1 MTQTNDRGG
10 STANRKM
17 TRMVLVNWGPYEQP
31 DIIDLS
37 DFTIFTGMNGTGKTM
52 SMDAVAFTLYGIKDF
67 NAAAKN
73 DGEIRMNRRNLIK
86 IVHGSTKSADCPY
99 LRPEAVISWCIVEF
113 YDSKRKKYFLCGQ
126 VSESRDLS
134 SCKTWRFVID
144 DCRIEDFK
152 FRSDDGT
159 EIYSRGEC
167 TCKGIPVRLDT
178 FQEKGNGLKQ
188 IAKAM
193 GIPGNFQKVAGVI
206 KKTMALRPD
215 ADINRFIAD
224 SILDEKESSN
234 EILASLRTMQDNYTE
249 ATAELERV
257 EKERDVLKRANDAA
271 DEYLSANRKLI
282 MSRIKNAY
290 RKVSDADTGIL
301 EKKKEVSERGSDL
314 ERIKLEADALEKL
327 QETARSEMMQI
338 YNSNGLAAVDAINS
352 GRENTLRQLERDE
365 KDLISEETDVMRFKQ
380 AAKDSLRAFEGDME
394 AAGIVKLLDSAS
406 PDDLRRAFRM
416 LEGFK
421 DEHVETIRRKQYDAE
436 KYRDE
441 IYEQISSANSELRA
455 LSSNTP
461 IYPKIYADAKKR
473 IEDHFAE
480 NGKNVPVK
488 FAVELIRGI
497 KDEKWQTAIETLL
510 GKRRFS
516 IIVPAEYEDEAYDFI
531 KSEKIYGVEIVMT
544 SILRDEEIRGGTAAA
559 ILEIVNNDAKK
570 YFGRI
575 IGNIWLADSEQQVK
589 EFAKEKKASITMDG
603 TRSSGYSRSVSRQE
617 KILYIGE
624 DAVRIQTAAVRQK
637 IRGLNAKHAESLKRI
652 KELKAKTGSL
662 DALHFEYGRYD
673 FEASIK
679 LTEIRKKI
687 ASVKKEIEDFRE
699 ETADVR
705 AEYKKKE
712 EEYNSIRKQALDK
725 AGECGAVSGKIEE
738 IRKEISELEKSREQ
752 AKANYDALCREY
764 PDYEFEVIG
773 EIEKAVKA
781 GRPPEGSSDKA
792 VSDNALSADQKKSE
806 MERRQEE
813 CCRMRG
819 EKNINLLIGPD
830 KIPVFRKMFADLDN
844 VRFEECREAVRTQKD
859 RLRHGLI
866 QNFIARL
873 SEQIDNAN
881 KEKNRKNRILS
892 KMRFGQ
898 QRYQF
903 KIEPRR
909 EGTMKLFY
917 KIKEELDGAMS
928 PEALTA
934 MLDVDTQLND
944 TVLEFLDVIL
954 KDIDSTKYTDYRN
967 YLKCDMRIEEDNS
980 MSYDLSSKAGESS
993 NGEKQ
998 TPYLIILAVSLCTLY
1013 PDSSDVAKICLMDEA
1028 FAAWS
1033 DDRIGQ
1039 MISYFRENGFQVIF
1053 AAPDSMYNSVS
1064 KYMDTV
1070 VTCVKSSDSP
1080 YAFYC
1085 DGTVLDQ
1092 GKNI

>member
-1 MTQTNDRGG
+1 MTQTNNHAGNA
-10 STANRKM
+10 ANRKM
-17 TRMVLVNWGPYEQP
+17 TRMALVNWGPYEQP
-31 DIIDLS
+31 DIIELS

-52 SMDAVAFTLYGIKDF
+52 SMDAVAFALYGIKDF

-73 DGEIRMNRRNLIK
+73 DGETRMNRRNLIK
-86 IVHGSTKSADCPY
+86 IIHGSTKSADCPY
-99 LRPEAVISWCIVEF
+99 LRPDAVISWCIIEF
-113 YDSKRKKYFLCGQ
+113 YDSKREKYFLCGQ

-193 GIPGNFQKVAGVI
+193 GIPGNFSKVAGVI

-224 SILDEKESSN
+224 SILDEKEGSN
-234 EILASLRTMQDNYTE
+234 EILSSLRAMQNNYTE

-257 EKERDVLKRANDAA
+257 EKERDVLKKANEAA

-290 RKVSDADTGIL
+290 RKVSDADTGIS
-301 EKKKEVSERGSDL
+301 EKKKEMSERESDL
-314 ERIKLEADALEKL
+314 KKIKLETAALEKM
-327 QETARSEMMQI
+327 QETAHSEMMQI
-338 YNSNGLAAVDAINS
+338 YNASGLAAVDAINAS
-352 GRENTLRQLERDE
+352 RENALKQLERDE
-365 KDLISEETDVMRFKQ
+365 RDLVSKETDVMRFKQ
-380 AAKDSLRAFEGDME
+380 GAKDALRVFGKDPE
-394 AAGIVKLLDSAS
+394 AAEIIKLLDSAS
-406 PDDLRRAFRM
+406 PENLRRAFGL
-416 LEGFK
+416 LEAFK
-421 DEHVETIRRKQYDAE
+421 NKRVEILRRRQYDAE
-436 KYRDE
+436 KDRDE
-441 IYEQISSANSELRA
+441 LYEQIRSANDELRA
-455 LSSNTP
+455 LSSDIP
-461 IYPKIYADAKKR
+461 VYPKIYADAKR
-473 IEDHFAE
+473 RLEDHFVR
-480 NGKNVPVK
+480 NGKSVPVK

-516 IIVPAEYEDEAYDFI
+516 IIVPAEYEDEAYAFI
-531 KSEKIYGVEIVMT
+531 KSEKIYGIEIVMT
-544 SILRDEEIRGGTAAA
+544 SILKDEDVKEGTAAA
-559 ILEIVNNDAKK
+559 IIDIVNNDAKK
-570 YFGRI
+570 YFNRI

-589 EFAKEKKASITMDG
+589 EFAKEKKASITREG
-603 TRSSGYSRSVSRQE
+603 TRSSGYSRSVSRPE

-624 DAVRIQTAAVRQK
+624 NAVRIQTAAVKQR
-637 IRGLNAKHAESLKRI
+637 IRNLNSKHAESLKYI
-652 KELKAKTGSL
+652 KEFGEKSHSL
-662 DALHFEYGRYD
+662 DGLYFEYDRYD
-673 FEASIK
+673 FEASLK
-679 LTEIRKKI
+679 LDNTRDKI
-687 ASVKKEIEDFRE
+687 ASIKKEIENFKK
-699 ETADVR
+699 ETADIR
-705 AEYKKKE
+705 AEYSRKE
-712 EEYNSIRKQALDK
+712 EEYNAVRRQVLEKVGMS
-725 AGECGAVSGKIEE
+725 GAVNNKIEE
-738 IRKEISELEKSREQ
+738 INGKISNLEQIRKD
-752 AKANYDALCREY
+752 AKANYDALCEKY
-764 PDYEFEVIG
+764 PDYEFEVVE
-773 EIEKAVKA
+773 EIAKAAKA
-781 GRPPEGSSDKA
+781 GKFPEGSSDKA
-792 VSDNALSADQKKSE
+792 VSDNTLDADQKKTE
-806 MERRQEE
+806 MERCQEE

-819 EKNINLLIGPD
+819 EKNINLLVGPD
-830 KIPVFRKMFADLDN
+830 RIPVFRKMFADLDN
-844 VRFEECREAVRTQKD
+844 VRFEECREAVRTQRD
-859 RLRHGLI
+859 RLRHSLI

-903 KIEPRR
+903 KIEPCRD
-909 EGTMKLFY
+909 GAMKLFY
-917 KIKEELDGAMS
+917 RIKEELDGAMS

-934 MLDVDTQLND
+934 MLDIDTGLNN

-967 YLKCDMRIEEDNS
+967 YLKCDMRIEEDNN

-1039 MISYFRENGFQVIF
+1039 MISYFKENGFQVIF

-1085 DGTVLDQ
+1085 DGTVLR
-1092 GKNI
+1092 

>member
-1 MTQTNDRGG
+1 MTQTNNHAGNA
-10 STANRKM
+10 ANRKM
-17 TRMVLVNWGPYEQP
+17 TRMALVNWGPYEQP
-31 DIIDLS
+31 DIIELS

-52 SMDAVAFTLYGIKDF
+52 SMDAVAFALYGIKDF

-73 DGEIRMNRRNLIK
+73 DGETRMNRRNLIK
-86 IVHGSTKSADCPY
+86 IIHGSTKSADCPY
-99 LRPEAVISWCIVEF
+99 LRPDAVISWCIIEF
-113 YDSKRKKYFLCGQ
+113 YDSKREKYFLCGQ

-193 GIPGNFQKVAGVI
+193 GIPGNFSKVAGVI

-224 SILDEKESSN
+224 SILDEKEGSN
-234 EILASLRTMQDNYTE
+234 EILSSLRAMQDNYTE

-257 EKERDVLKRANDAA
+257 EKERDVLKKANEAA

-290 RKVSDADTGIL
+290 RKVSDADAGIS
-301 EKKKEVSERGSDL
+301 EKKKEMSERESDL
-314 ERIKLEADALEKL
+314 KKIKLETGALEKL
-327 QETARSEMMQI
+327 QETAHSEMMQI
-338 YNSNGLAAVDAINS
+338 YNSNGLAAVDAVNS
-352 GRENTLRQLERDE
+352 SRENTLRQLERDE
-365 KDLISEETDVMRFKQ
+365 KDLVSKETDIMRFRQ
-380 AAKDSLRAFEGDME
+380 GAKDSLRVFEGDAE
-394 AAGIVKLLDSAS
+394 AAEIIKLLDSGS
-406 PDDLRRAFRM
+406 PDDLSRAFRL
-416 LEGFK
+416 LEDFK
-421 DEHVETIRRKQYDAE
+421 DKRVETLRRKQYDAE
-436 KYRDE
+436 KDRDE
-441 IYEQISSANSELRA
+441 IYEQISSANDELRA
-455 LSSNTP
+455 LSSNIP
-461 IYPKIYADAKKR
+461 VYPKIYADAKKR
-473 IEDHFAE
+473 LEDYFTG

-510 GKRRFS
+510 GRRRFS
-516 IIVPAEYEDEAYDFI
+516 IIVPAEYEDEAYSFI
-531 KSEKIYGVEIVMT
+531 KSEKIYGIEIVMT
-544 SILRDEEIRGGTAAA
+544 SILRDEEVKEGTAAA
-559 ILEIVNNDAKK
+559 VLDVVNNDARK
-570 YFGRI
+570 YFNRI

-589 EFAKEKKASITMDG
+589 EFAKEKKASITRDG
-603 TRSSGYSRSVSRQE
+603 TRSSGYSRSVSRPE

-624 DAVRIQTAAVRQK
+624 DAMRIQTAAVKQK
-637 IRGLNAKHAESLKRI
+637 VRSLNTRHAESLRRI
-652 KELKAKTGSL
+652 REFKAKSGSL

-673 FEASIK
+673 FEASQE
-679 LTEIRKKI
+679 LAETRKKI
-687 ASVKKEIEDFRE
+687 ASIKEEIKNFRE
-699 ETADVR
+699 ETADIR
-705 AEYKKKE
+705 AEYEKKKE
-712 EEYNSIRKQALDK
+712 EYNGIRKQVLEK
-725 AGECGAVSGKIEE
+725 AGERGAVGSKIEE
-738 IRKEISELEKSREQ
+738 IRKEISKLEDDKDK
-752 AKANYDALCREY
+752 AKENYDALCRKY
-764 PDYEFEVIG
+764 PDYEFEVVG
-773 EIEKAVKA
+773 EIAKAAKA
-781 GRPPEGSSDKA
+781 GRFPEGSSDKA
-792 VSDNALSADQKKSE
+792 VSDNALDADQKKTE

-819 EKNINLLIGPD
+819 EKNINLLVGPD
-830 KIPVFRKMFADLDN
+830 KIPIFRKMFADLDN
-844 VRFEECREAVRTQKD
+844 VRFEECREAVRTQRD
-859 RLRHGLI
+859 RLRHSLI

-903 KIEPRR
+903 KIEPCRD
-909 EGTMKLFY
+909 GAMKYFY
-917 KIKEELDGAMS
+917 RIKEELDGAMS

-934 MLDVDTQLND
+934 MLDVDAGLND

-1039 MISYFRENGFQVIF
+1039 MISYFKENGFQVIF

-1085 DGTVLDQ
+1085 DGTVLR
-1092 GKNI
+1092 